1 MLSLVSPSVWI
12 SFFTKYKCYHC
23 GSQEGYASRPRNF
36 VERFCLRPLFLQP
49 VRCGDCYQ
57 RSWRP
62 INIPNLPRKD
72 PMRFDAEE
80 MVASA
85 MAADRKEAKKETNP
99 PAEDRQRIA

>member
-12 SFFTKYKCYHC
+12 SFFTKYRCYHC

-62 INIPNLPRKD
+62 INIPILPRKD